1 MDPKEKDI
9 DLENKKALKKVLFY
23 CLLYIILNYEL
34 KYLLLTSS
42 ILLFILVHIS

>member
-23 CLLYIILNYEL
+23 CLLYIFFELFTNILSYQNVV
-34 KYLLLTSS
+34 
-42 ILLFILVHIS
+42 F